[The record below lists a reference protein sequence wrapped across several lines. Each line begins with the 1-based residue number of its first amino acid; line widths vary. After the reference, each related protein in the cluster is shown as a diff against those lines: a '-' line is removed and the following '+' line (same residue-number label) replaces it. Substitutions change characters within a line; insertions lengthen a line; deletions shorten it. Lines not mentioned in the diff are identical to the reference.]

1 MMEFNA
7 TFLIAMLSFVVF
19 IMIMNAIFYNP
30 ILGIIRKRE
39 DYINSNYEDAKRF
52 DNSAQ
57 EFKTTREAKLEQV
70 QEKCRHEFK
79 TVVDVAQ
86 SEATNK
92 INAAKD
98 NSKRAIQT
106 KKDELLKNEQTLKN
120 QIKSTVVKD
129 LASSIATKMLGYD
142 TKIDNEDFEPVNRV
156 MD

>member
-1 MMEFNA
+1 MEFNA

>member
-57 EFKTTREAKLEQV
+57 EFKTTRDAKLEQV

-79 TVVDVAQ
+79 TVVDAAQ
-86 SEATNK
+86 SEATDK
-92 INAAKD
+92 INAAKE
-98 NSKRAIQT
+98 NSKLAIQG
-106 KKDELLKNEQTLKN
+106 KKNELLDKEQTLKN
-120 QIKSTVVKD
+120 QIKNTVVKD

-142 TKIDNEDFEPVNRV
+142 TTIDNEDFEPVNRV